1 VETRF
6 VPDAAGA
13 WLVYDLGALVIALP
27 QEFRAAIDA
36 IAAAAVPHAGV
47 PGVIAALQAS
57 GIAEGAPFAVIE
69 ATPAGLH
76 LALRGPATVSVGAE
90 TLTGLGASE
99 WVERIVPGAG
109 VVRLTVPGGEWTLT
123 PDGSRPARAL
133 TPVAFP
139 VPSTSAP
146 VTPMSPPA
154 PLFHDSHDITAVPD
168 LEASAPVPAVD
179 AIDDD
184 GATVLIGDR
193 PDRSADDGTVVIDEI
208 ANLRNRRKTGLGV
221 PQIPAVPRAVPR
233 LTILLPDGSQEPLDP
248 AVVIGRAPNATGDG
262 AASRLVR
269 LEGDGDISRNHAR
282 VAVEGGTPVV
292 TDLGSR
298 NGTIVR
304 VPGRPAQKLRA
315 GEPTPVLV
323 GTVIDLGGGIELSIR
338 EG

>member
-13 WLVYDLGALVIALP
+13 WLVYDLGALVVALP
-27 QEFRAAIDA
+27 QDFRAAIDA
-36 IAAAAVPHAGV
+36 IAAAAVPYAGV
-47 PGVIAALQAS
+47 PAVIAALQAS
-57 GIAEGAPFAVIE
+57 GIAAGAPFAVIE
-69 ATPAGLH
+69 ATPAGFH
-76 LALRGPATVSVGAE
+76 LALRGPATVSAGAE
-90 TLTGLGASE
+90 TLTGLGAAE
-99 WVERIVPGAG
+99 WVERIVPGSG

-123 PDGSRPARAL
+123 PDGSRPARAV
-133 TPVAFP
+133 TPVVAA
-139 VPSTSAP
+139 AP
-146 VTPMSPPA
+146 TVVAPPA
-154 PLFHDSHDITAVPD
+154 PLFPDTHDITAIPD
-168 LEASAPVPAVD
+168 LEASAPVSALE

-184 GATVLIGDR
+184 AATVLIGDR
-193 PDRSADDGTVVIDEI
+193 PPRSADDGTVVIDEI
-208 ANLRNRRKTGLGV
+208 AELRKRGKAGLGS
-221 PQIPAVPRAVPR
+221 PRIPAVPRAAPR
-233 LTILLPDGSQEPLDP
+233 LTLLLPDGSQEPLDP
-248 AVVIGRAPNATGDG
+248 AVVIGRAPNAAGDG

-304 VPGRPAQKLRA
+304 VPGHPARKLRA
-315 GEPTPVLV
+315 GDPTPVLV